1 MDFDGDLQQALG
13 RVDRLAAMARSGA
26 VHFSVGQDTNPAD
39 GDLIA
44 LLQDPAEAVK
54 NIRWEEVRA
63 DFDAFL
69 IRIDE
74 DILHFAVLHTGP
86 QGSPLVSSH
95 VGWSGDARTV
105 IAADSPRSLLAEH
118 SRNLHRALRTKS
130 IRLKMLAATATVA
143 ARISALSTT
152 PLGAAMILPV
162 AYQYIRSMADHW
174 QSQLALE

>member
-1 MDFDGDLQQALG
+1 M
-13 RVDRLAAMARSGA
+13 
-26 VHFSVGQDTNPAD
+26 
-39 GDLIA
+39 A
-44 LLQDPAEAVK
+44 LLQDPVEAAK
-54 NIRWEEVRA
+54 NIHWDEVRA

-69 IRIDE
+69 NGIDE

-86 QGSPLVSSH
+86 TEAPRLSTR

-105 IAADSPRSLLAEH
+105 IAAGSPRSLLAEH